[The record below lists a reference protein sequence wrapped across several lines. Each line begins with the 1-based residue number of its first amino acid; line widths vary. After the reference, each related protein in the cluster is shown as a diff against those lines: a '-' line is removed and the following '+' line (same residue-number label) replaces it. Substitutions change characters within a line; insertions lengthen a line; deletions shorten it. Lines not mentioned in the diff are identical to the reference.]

1 MERVSWCAAR
11 DLLRLVPGT
20 ARPGPPARGAGGRP
34 GLGSRSGEQVVQI
47 AVHAMVHHWAHQIK
61 GALLGIARGA
71 GVTEHVIGDAVH
83 VSCVTLDHTR
93 LLVVLG
99 GSGA

>member
-1 MERVSWCAAR
+1 MTSCTSAKSTDGTGFLMRGTRPPAAGSG
-11 DLLRLVPGT
+11 D
-20 ARPGPPARGAGGRP
+20 RPAGAPARGAGGRP

-47 AVHAMVHHWAHQIK
+47 AVHAMVHHGAHQIK

-83 VSCVTLDHTR
+83 VGRVSL
-93 LLVVLG
+93 
-99 GSGA
+99 